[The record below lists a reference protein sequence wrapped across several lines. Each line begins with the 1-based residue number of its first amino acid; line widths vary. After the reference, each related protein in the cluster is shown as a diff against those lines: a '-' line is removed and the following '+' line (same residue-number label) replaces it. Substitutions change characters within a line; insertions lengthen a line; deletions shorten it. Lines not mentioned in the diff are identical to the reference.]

1 MSAGQ
6 STKNWKSLKETEENK
21 EEKYSMFM
29 DQKTILL
36 RQQYFPNWSTDLTKP
51 LSKSKVNSL

>member
-29 DQKTILL
+29 DQKTV
-36 RQQYFPNWSTDLTKP
+36 YC
-51 LSKSKVNSL
+51 